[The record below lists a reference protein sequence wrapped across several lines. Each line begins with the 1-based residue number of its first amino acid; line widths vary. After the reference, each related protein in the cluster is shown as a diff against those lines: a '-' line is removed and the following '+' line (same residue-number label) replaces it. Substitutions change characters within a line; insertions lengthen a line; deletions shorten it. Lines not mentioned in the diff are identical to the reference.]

1 MPRVFAVAGKGG
13 VGKTT
18 LCGMLV
24 RYLVEVVKKGPVLAV
39 DADPN
44 SNLNEVLGV
53 VAGATIG
60 QAREL
65 MKKDVP
71 AGMTKDV
78 WFEYK
83 VQEAVIEAR
92 GFDLLVM
99 GRPEGQGCY
108 CAANTLAK
116 ESIDAL
122 KKNYTFVVVD
132 NEAGMEHM
140 SRLVTQD
147 VDMLYVI
154 SDATP
159 RGILTASRIL
169 ELIGELQLNIR
180 DTWTVINRLREKE
193 RSMLIDVAAKKGIKK
208 TLTVRDD
215 EELVKLDLEG
225 KSIFELPLESTA
237 IVDAYGIFRQTL
249 ALDGGWVMGGKPISG
264 GSYGR

>member
-1 MPRVFAVAGKGG
+1 MVFDMPKVIAVAGKGG

-24 RYLVEVVKKGPVLAV
+24 RYLVEVVKNGPVLAV
-39 DADPN
+39 DGDPN

-53 VAGATIG
+53 TVDVTIG
-60 QAREL
+60 EAREL

-83 VQEAVIEAR
+83 VQEAVIEAK

-99 GRPEGQGCY
+99 GRPEGPGCY
-108 CAANTLAK
+108 CAANSLAK
-116 ESIDAL
+116 QSIDTL
-122 KKNYTFVVVD
+122 KNNYAYVVVD

-147 VDMLYVI
+147 IDVLYVV

-169 ELIGELQLNIR
+169 KLIRELKLNIKN
-180 DTWTVINRLREKE
+180 TCTVINRLRENDE
-193 RSMLIDVAAKKGIKK
+193 SALRSIAKKKDMEDSV
-208 TLTVRDD
+208 TVRND
-215 EELVKLDLEG
+215 EELAIADGEG
-225 KSIFELPLESTA
+225 KSIFELPLNSIA
-237 IVDAYGIFRQTL
+237 LADAYAIFEGMLNRN
-249 ALDGGWVMGGKPISG
+249 
-264 GSYGR
+264 R

>member
-1 MPRVFAVAGKGG
+1 MPKVIAVAGKGG

-24 RYLVEVVKKGPVLAV
+24 RYLVEIVKNGPVLAV

-53 VAGATIG
+53 ASGATIG
-60 QAREL
+60 EAREL

-71 AGMTKDV
+71 AGMTKDI

-83 VQEAVIEAR
+83 VQEAIIEAG

-116 ESIDAL
+116 QSIDVL
-122 KKNYTFVVVD
+122 KSNYAYVVVD

-147 VDMLYVI
+147 VDMLYIV
-154 SDATP
+154 SDGSP

-169 ELIGELQLNIR
+169 GLIGELHLNIQK
-180 DTWTVINRLREKE
+180 TCTIINRLKEKDGP
-193 RSMLIDVAAKKGIKK
+193 MLQVIAAEKSIKN
-208 TLTVRDD
+208 TATVRND
-215 EELVKLDLEG
+215 EEL
-225 KSIFELPLESTA
+225 A
-237 IVDAYGIFRQTL
+237 RA
-249 ALDGGWVMGGKPISG
+249 DGE
-264 GSYGR
+264 

>member
-1 MPRVFAVAGKGG
+1 MQKVIAVAGKGG

-24 RYLVEVVKKGPVLAV
+24 RYLVEEVRNGPVLAV

-53 VAGATIG
+53 TVGVTIG
-60 QAREL
+60 EAREL

-83 VQEAVIEAR
+83 VQEAVIEAK

-99 GRPEGQGCY
+99 GRPEGPGCY
-108 CAANTLAK
+108 CAANSLAK
-116 ESIDAL
+116 QSIDAL
-122 KKNYTFVVVD
+122 KGNYAYVVAD

-147 VDMLYVI
+147 IDVLYVV

-159 RGILTASRIL
+159 RGMMTASRIL
-169 ELIGELQLNIR
+169 KLIGELKLNIKN
-180 DTWTVINRLREKE
+180 TSIVINRLRGNDKPALQAIAKEKG
-193 RSMLIDVAAKKGIKK
+193 LNNIA
-208 TLTVRDD
+208 TVRND
-215 EELVKLDLEG
+215 EQLAMADGEG
-225 KSIFELPLESTA
+225 KSIFELPLNSVA
-237 IVDAYGIFRQTL
+237 LIDAYGIFNGTL
-249 ALDGGWVMGGKPISG
+249 NKD
-264 GSYGR
+264 R

>member
-1 MPRVFAVAGKGG
+1 MPRVIAVAGKGG

-18 LCGMLV
+18 LSGMLA
-24 RYLVEVVKKGPVLAV
+24 RYLVETVKNGPVLAV

-53 VAGATIG
+53 PAGATIG

-65 MKKDVP
+65 MKKEVP
-71 AGMTKDV
+71 PGMTKDV

-83 VQEAVIEAR
+83 LQEAVIEAQ

-116 ESIDAL
+116 QSIETL
-122 KKNYTFVVVD
+122 KKNYAYVVVD

-147 VDMLYVI
+147 IDMLYVV
-154 SDATP
+154 SDGTP
-159 RGILTASRIL
+159 RGVMTASRIL
-169 ELIGELQLNIR
+169 ALINELQLNIR
-180 DTWTVINRLREKE
+180 KTCTIINRLQEKD
-193 RSMLIDVAAKKGIKK
+193 RSVLVNLAAEKGIKN
-208 TLTVRDD
+208 TATVRND
-215 EELVKLDLEG
+215 EELIRADGEG
-225 KSIFELPLESTA
+225 KSIFQLPLNSVA
-237 IVDAYGIFRQTL
+237 FVDAYEIFKRTITF
-249 ALDGGWVMGGKPISG
+249 V
-264 GSYGR
+264 